1 MNRLANNPARTLRL
15 LVSVRN
21 TCEALSAATGGAD
34 IIDLKEPRSGA
45 LGALPLATVR
55 EVVSA
60 LRGAGITLPISATIG
75 DLPMSEV
82 AAIVERVAAVGACG
96 VDAVK
101 VGLTRDPAAHAV
113 LDALARS
120 PHPVVPVFIA
130 DHGLDNTLLA
140 RACAAP
146 AGTFPAI
153 MVDTADKQRGSL
165 FDVLP
170 TPVLQH
176 FIATVRASQRQ
187 AGLAGALRDTHL
199 ARLTALQPDVAGFRG
214 AVCTGDRSS
223 RLEAAKVRQLAGA
236 LSQPL
241 NTPTC
246 PLCGQPN
253 GCAAVAAGSLAVD
266 CWCRQ
271 VTFPPSLLAQVPE
284 AQRMAACICRAC
296 AEKEPAAA
304 LKPA

>member
-1 MNRLANNPARTLRL
+1 MNRLADTARTLRL
-15 LVSVRN
+15 LVSVRSVD
-21 TCEALSAATGGAD
+21 EALAAATHGAD
-34 IIDLKEPRSGA
+34 IIDLKEPRTGA

-55 EVVSA
+55 EVVGA
-60 LRGAGITLPISATIG
+60 LRAAGITLPVSATIG
-75 DLPMSEV
+75 DLPMNDV

-101 VGLTRDPAAHAV
+101 VGLTCEPAAHAV

-130 DHGLDNTLLA
+130 DHGLDDSLLA

-146 AGTFPAI
+146 AGTFPAVMI
-153 MVDTADKQRGSL
+153 DTADKLRGSL

-170 TPVLQH
+170 MPGLQR
-176 FIATVRASQRQ
+176 FIATVRASQRK
-187 AGLAGALRDTHL
+187 AGLAGALRETHL
-199 ARLTALQPDVAGFRG
+199 ARLTALQPDVVGFRG
-214 AVCTGDRSS
+214 AVCAGDRGS
-223 RLEAAKVRQLAGA
+223 RLEAVKVRQLADA
-236 LSQPL
+236 LARPL

-266 CWCRQ
+266 CWCQQ
-271 VTFPPSLLAQVPE
+271 VTFPQSLLAQVPE

-296 AEKEPAAA
+296 ADKAEAA
-304 LKPA
+304 LRSV